1 MSSVTSFNPQKFAN
15 TLMKT
20 IIGLP
25 FAYGLAKFVGTK
37 FIEQD
42 EMTAKMSARS
52 HYVDFW
58 PATCKKARAFLG
70 SFWNRRTEGALATT
84 AAGFGLAATPLLQ
97 EKTSEA
103 IWNVAKKITAFFLNR
118 LPGVSGWKSTD
129 LGMYLLAGIATPSL
143 IGAGAILT
151 LGTYDLVHKYLKQDV
166 SFDIKPV
173 FNADSTAYFDRLL
186 IKTQQAKINND
197 HFSNLVLF
205 GPPGTGKTT
214 VAKWLA
220 KESGMNFFQLSGS
233 DLTKSD
239 SAVNGKH
246 TIEFQTILDHA
257 KNLSGPSI
265 IFIDEAEVCCL
276 RKHTDMEPTML
287 RLVNSI
293 IEATGQSSN
302 KIMFVFATNYPAEI
316 EPAILNRMHNKHLV
330 NLPDA
335 GVRQGIVQLLVNCLF
350 KTPEERI
357 QFTPKLV
364 QHIAEKTNNFAGRDL
379 CSLMQGLKSEMR
391 LGQRMD
397 QACINRQLE
406 EIEAQEKSLADTMT
420 AFSAPV
426 AKK

>member
-1 MSSVTSFNPQKFAN
+1 MSSVSQFDPQKFVN
-15 TLMKT
+15 TLIKT
-20 IIGLP
+20 TVGVP

-70 SFWNRRTEGALATT
+70 AFWNRRTEGAVVTT
-84 AAGFGLAATPLLQ
+84 ATGLGLAATPLLN
-97 EKTSEA
+97 EKTSGA
-103 IWNVAKKITAFFLNR
+103 IWNVTKKITAFFLNR

-129 LGMYLLAGIATPSL
+129 TGMNLLAGIAAPGI
-143 IGAGAILT
+143 IGAGAILA
-151 LGTYDLVHKYLKQDV
+151 LGAYDLAHKYLKKDV
-166 SFDIKPV
+166 TFDIKPV
-173 FNADSTAYFDRLL
+173 FNSDSTVYFDRLL
-186 IKTQQAKINND
+186 LKTKHAKINGD

-276 RKHTDMEPTML
+276 KKRSDMEPTML

-293 IEATGQSSN
+293 IEATGQPSN
-302 KIMFVFATNYPAEI
+302 KILFVFATNYPNEI

-330 NLPDA
+330 NLPDE
-335 GVRQGIVQLLVNCLF
+335 GVRKGIVQLLVDCLF

-364 QHIAEKTNNFAGRDL
+364 TQIAEKTSNFPGRDL
-379 CSLMQGLKSEMR
+379 CTLMQGLKGEMR
-391 LGQRMD
+391 LGQRID
-397 QACINRQLE
+397 QECIDRQLE
-406 EIEAQEKSLADTMT
+406 EMAAQEKSLADTM
-420 AFSAPV
+420 ANFAAPA